1 MNNSE
6 YAELRDSMNK
16 AIHCIKTLAES
27 IGTDST
33 PDIPKDS
40 IFEVNYFLRVALD
53 MWQDDIDDTEQE
65 GGYNNP
71 WEMFSLVVDADELSR
86 ASSAYNKLET
96 RTFSTLDWND
106 INALWWLIWQYANT
120 YEFECSQAGID
131 VDYILATPTLF

>member
-71 WEMFSLVVDADELSR
+71 WEMFSLVMTFPVHPLHTISW
-86 ASSAYNKLET
+86 KLARSLRLTGTISMHSGGSFGSTLT
-96 RTFSTLDWND
+96 RTNLSAHKLV
-106 INALWWLIWQYANT
+106 LM
-120 YEFECSQAGID
+120 
-131 VDYILATPTLF
+131 

>member
-6 YAELRDSMNK
+6 YAELRDSMDK

-33 PDIPKDS
+33 PDIPKDI

-53 MWQDDIDDTEQE
+53 MWQDDSYDTEE
-65 GGYNNP
+65 GWSYLHP
-71 WEMFSLVVDADELSR
+71 TDELSR
-86 ASSAYNKLET
+86 ASSAYDKLET

-131 VDYILATPTLF
+131 VDYILETPTLF